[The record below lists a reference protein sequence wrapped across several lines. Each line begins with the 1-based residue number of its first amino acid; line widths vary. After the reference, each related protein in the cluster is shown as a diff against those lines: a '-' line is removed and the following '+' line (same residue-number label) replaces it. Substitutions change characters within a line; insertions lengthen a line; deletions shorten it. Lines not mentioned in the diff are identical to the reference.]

1 MRYPMSCPVP
11 VHILFLWSKYHCSH
25 YHAHYLFIYTVI
37 YQLKVQIYTCH
48 HRSSRHRVSGIDFV
62 TLCQQVFSACPD
74 VEPWGGTE
82 LSAQIP

>member
-1 MRYPMSCPVP
+1 MVKNTIAAIIML
-11 VHILFLWSKYHCSH
+11 IIF
-25 YHAHYLFIYTVI
+25 FIYTVI

-48 HRSSRHRVSGIDFV
+48 HRSSWHRVSGIDFV